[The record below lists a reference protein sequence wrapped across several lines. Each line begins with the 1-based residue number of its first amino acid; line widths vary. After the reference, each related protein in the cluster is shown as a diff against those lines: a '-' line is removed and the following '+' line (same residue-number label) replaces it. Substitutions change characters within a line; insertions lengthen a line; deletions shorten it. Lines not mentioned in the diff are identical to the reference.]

1 MYLQVNKKLY
11 PNIPEKMKYILIREW
26 YTTLQYLD
34 LNVAGFQKPQKSPEA
49 APAIPI
55 NAS

>member
-34 LNVAGFQKPQKSPEA
+34 LNVASFQKLRNPRKLPLSSQLM
-49 APAIPI
+49 
-55 NAS
+55 